1 MKTIFVIL
9 TLFVSGCA
17 LAQLPGTGNL
27 YIAIVNQTTNK
38 HMLYSGQTAG
48 VKILRNSQTLDTQ
61 DVAEFIWYLDGTEI
75 KRGPLDQLKLSDAY
89 IGQRLSV
96 GVVLDNPLHKKE
108 FRSHSELIHRNSP
121 PRILLGIRAS
131 VNGNYSHLT
140 NLTVGDKITVDFDYF
155 DYEGDKQGIDNIIFR
170 TDTKILQQGSSREY
184 FVQPEDM
191 GLRLWVE
198 VTPVAETGVKSGRK
212 YKYQLSQQDR

>member
-1 MKTIFVIL
+1 LKTIFLIL
-9 TLFVSGCA
+9 ALFVSGCA

-75 KRGPLDQLKLSDAY
+75 KRGPLDQLKLSDTY

-96 GVVLDNPLHKKE
+96 GVVLANPLHKKE
-108 FRSHSELIHRNSP
+108 FRSHSELIYKNSP

-131 VNGNYSHLT
+131 VNGYYSHSTTLT
-140 NLTVGDKITVDFDYF
+140 AGDKLTVDFDYF

-170 TDTKILQQGSSREY
+170 TGAKILQQGNRREY
-184 FVQPEDM
+184 SVQPEDL

-198 VTPVAETGVKSGRK
+198 VTPVAETGIKVGTHYRHVLSNGR
-212 YKYQLSQQDR
+212 

>member
-1 MKTIFVIL
+1 MKTIFLIL
-9 TLFVSGCA
+9 TLFVSSCA

-38 HMLYSGQTAG
+38 HMLYSGQTAS

-75 KRGPLDQLKLSDAY
+75 KRGPLNQFKLSDSH

-121 PRILLGIRAS
+121 PRILLGIRTS
-131 VNGNYSHLT
+131 VNGSYSDPISLSR
-140 NLTVGDKITVDFDYF
+140 GDLLSVDFDYF
-155 DYEGDKQGIDNIIFR
+155 DYEGDKQGSALIVFR
-170 TDTKILQQGSSREY
+170 TNKKVLKKGSESSYRVRTEDVGKKI
-184 FVQPEDM
+184 
-191 GLRLWVE
+191 WVE
-198 VTPVAETGVKSGRK
+198 ITPVARTGVVVGRTITK
-212 YKYQLSQQDR
+212 DFGKF